1 MAFCGIWECFEKID
15 FFYFLVTQGTTLA
28 HRLPQHRDLA
38 DHVTDVTNVT
48 KFGHIFIFLHRVVD
62 WGAETWGITVSRH
75 AEFIFGGRIA
85 WIDRWIPRPALTFD
99 F

>member
-15 FFYFLVTQGTTLA
+15 FFEFLVTPGTTLA

-48 KFGHIFIFLHRVVD
+48 MSQNLVTFSFFFTGLWI
-62 WGAETWGITVSRH
+62 
-75 AEFIFGGRIA
+75 GGLKRGG
-85 WIDRWIPRPALTFD
+85 
-99 F
+99 